1 LSRCNLNLEIT
12 TMTDVKIALRELLE
26 KGSDATVPAR
36 DDWLRCE
43 PLEELETEGLCGAT
57 YGERTAERHY

>member
-1 LSRCNLNLEIT
+1 
-12 TMTDVKIALRELLE
+12 MTDVKIALRELLE

-43 PLEELETEGLCGAT
+43 PLEELETEGLCGAA